1 MGTYDISKINN
12 WFNDFTSAR
21 NKFNNKYCSDFTNS
35 YIRNCND
42 SAVINMYNKLNQ
54 HYEKIKRI
62 NGRVNNIWDDF
73 LFDVQAIDNR
83 LAGQHVNA
91 RDSLISSKLSKIQ
104 NLEEYE
110 SDLNTK
116 ISSLSAKVGI
126 VDKIGWSEDK
136 TISENLDVLESTA
149 AVITTSVISG
159 VWKLSENIIDGA
171 LWLGTVVATSYFSMC
186 GFDELASSVQN
197 KMMDVIGFDVM
208 GKANELFYENTSIG
222 EKINEKSL
230 IKYDSDVAQS
240 IQNDSTKVTEIAVAT
255 GLTVA
260 TGGMAAP
267 LSALIVAGTGFA
279 IGAGAKA
286 EENFSKEDR
295 DFYGDF
301 IEIGFA
307 GSIKA
312 VEFYSE
318 GQMVSGYFKTIGSI
332 KSAGG
337 IKSFLSFMKT
347 AFSSGKSGMSA
358 KGLLK
363 GGIKATLKDVDTYM
377 DSIGA
382 AFNNITYD
390 NENGIE
396 INLKG
401 LIKETASNFAM
412 NCVFGFIGNT
422 LESGLK
428 KITED
433 LNPKNIEVSSNS
445 KDIDTNI
452 NTNSMKNVETSE
464 HIVNDFD
471 PQIENSNERFK
482 NAIKFDNDMDI
493 AIYFDDS
500 KQYLYKKLLEGVDA
514 NDAECIKKLK
524 EINAPYAKNRNFKVC
539 PSADLNEKELFNFLN
554 QNGHLSQNDIDIYG
568 KLKSFDGYSKREK
581 AVIFCFTKWSGP
593 NLSAYNR
600 HTNIN
605 YNGTIIEGTD
615 SKALLDNTNLGI
627 RIFNKFYKTD
637 IPEFKSMDEFNSVMD
652 GIVSKQKLKTDIIV
666 NRTVDDLYFD
676 GTKLDLDKLKPGDVF
691 NDPAHVST
699 SARKVGFQKNSKRKV
714 QLEIFAKQGTP
725 AAYIESFTGVSGYSQ
740 QEILFGRN
748 SSYKI
753 IGYPKIDADGV
764 YHIKVELLENN
775 KYIPDVKNTFESNY
789 AKFFNKTHKGKKKVS
804 QIIKSMQQNGLM
816 ERYNKAVDDMIE
828 KGLYDGPKA
837 IAEHDLTHVKNV
849 LLYAM
854 NMGND
859 LKISNEEM
867 SMLVDIVKYHDVG
880 VVNART
886 HKNHAVLS
894 AEKMG
899 KILAGKYDNNN
910 LKKMQAMVEFHEECD
925 IRKLDTGE
933 YVSDDSALKRICN
946 KYGITEKS
954 DIEQIK
960 HLGSI
965 LKDADALDRTRFPG
979 NIDINY
985 FRNKE
990 IALEYL
996 NASYDIRESISST
1009 DLFKRLNSGNYADEV
1024 INEVIMLV
1032 NKGYPDAIIDFGLKY
1047 YKQKNCTSITEYVEK
1062 IMRTTR

>member
-21 NKFNNKYCSDFTNS
+21 NKFNNKYYSDFTNS
-35 YIRNCND
+35 YVRNCND

-62 NGRVNNIWDDF
+62 NLRVNNIWDDF

-197 KMMDVIGFDVM
+197 KMMNVIGFDVM

-240 IQNDSTKVTEIAVAT
+240 IQNASTKVTEIAVAT

-307 GSIKA
+307 GGIKA

-318 GQMVSGYFKTIGSI
+318 GQMVSGAFKTIGSI

-433 LNPKNIEVSSNS
+433 LNPKNVEASSNV
-445 KDIDTNI
+445 KNI
-452 NTNSMKNVETSE
+452 N
-464 HIVNDFD
+464 
-471 PQIENSNERFK
+471 
-482 NAIKFDNDMDI
+482 
-493 AIYFDDS
+493 
-500 KQYLYKKLLEGVDA
+500 A
-514 NDAECIKKLK
+514 NDNLDVLRKEYDDLIKW
-524 EINAPYAKNRNFKVC
+524 KN
-539 PSADLNEKELFNFLN
+539 SEEGL
-554 QNGHLSQNDIDIYG
+554 
-568 KLKSFDGYSKREK
+568 YSKRLNEVYGDRYGSNSRYK
-581 AVIFCFTKWSGP
+581 R
-593 NLSAYNR
+593 NLDR
-600 HTNIN
+600 
-605 YNGTIIEGTD
+605 
-615 SKALLDNTNLGI
+615 
-627 RIFNKFYKTD
+627 
-637 IPEFKSMDEFNSVMD
+637 
-652 GIVSKQKLKTDIIV
+652 
-666 NRTVDDLYFD
+666 
-676 GTKLDLDKLKPGDVF
+676 
-691 NDPAHVST
+691 
-699 SARKVGFQKNSKRKV
+699 
-714 QLEIFAKQGTP
+714 
-725 AAYIESFTGVSGYSQ
+725 
-740 QEILFGRN
+740 
-748 SSYKI
+748 
-753 IGYPKIDADGV
+753 
-764 YHIKVELLENN
+764 
-775 KYIPDVKNTFESNY
+775 
-789 AKFFNKTHKGKKKVS
+789 
-804 QIIKSMQQNGLM
+804 IIKL
-816 ERYNKAVDDMIE
+816 
-828 KGLYDGPKA
+828 
-837 IAEHDLTHVKNV
+837 
-849 LLYAM
+849 
-854 NMGND
+854 
-859 LKISNEEM
+859 EE
-867 SMLVDIVKYHDVG
+867 
-880 VVNART
+880 
-886 HKNHAVLS
+886 
-894 AEKMG
+894 
-899 KILAGKYDNNN
+899 
-910 LKKMQAMVEFHEECD
+910 
-925 IRKLDTGE
+925 
-933 YVSDDSALKRICN
+933 
-946 KYGITEKS
+946 
-954 DIEQIK
+954 
-960 HLGSI
+960 
-965 LKDADALDRTRFPG
+965 
-979 NIDINY
+979 
-985 FRNKE
+985 
-990 IALEYL
+990 
-996 NASYDIRESISST
+996 
-1009 DLFKRLNSGNYADEV
+1009 
-1024 INEVIMLV
+1024 
-1032 NKGYPDAIIDFGLKY
+1032 AIIDTPRINKV
-1047 YKQKNCTSITEYVEK
+1047 Q
-1062 IMRTTR
+1062 